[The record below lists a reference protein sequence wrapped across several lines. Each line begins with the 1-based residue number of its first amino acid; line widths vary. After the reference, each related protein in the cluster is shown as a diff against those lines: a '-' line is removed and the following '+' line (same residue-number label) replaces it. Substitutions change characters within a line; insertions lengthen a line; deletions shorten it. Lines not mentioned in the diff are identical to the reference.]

1 MTDGYAVGG
10 EVVSWCTKC
19 KLELG
24 HTITAIVDNKPKK
37 VKCNTCNGLHNY
49 RSKPP
54 EPGKTTIKRAGR
66 KRKTPE
72 EIYNEHI
79 TRLSG
84 GEPAPAR
91 KYKTDDSFTVDEL
104 IDHPKFGVGVVTAI
118 VKINKVE
125 TLFKDGTRL
134 LIQNQ

>member
-1 MTDGYAVGG
+1 MTNGYTVSG

-24 HTITAIVDNKPKK
+24 HTIIAIVDNKPKK
-37 VKCNTCNGLHNY
+37 VKCNTCNGQHVY

-54 EPGKTTIKRAGR
+54 ETGKTTKRAGR

-79 TRLSG
+79 TQISGGDLSG
-84 GEPAPAR
+84 AR
-91 KYKTDDSFTVDEL
+91 TYRIDGSFAVDEL
-104 IDHPKFGVGVVTAI
+104 IDHPKFGVGIVMSI
-118 VKINKVE
+118 VKTNKVE
-125 TLFKDGTRL
+125 TLFKDGPRL

>member
-1 MTDGYAVGG
+1 MTEGYTVGG

-19 KLELG
+19 KIELG

-54 EPGKTTIKRAGR
+54 ETGKTTKRAGR

-72 EIYNEHI
+72 EIYNEQI
-79 TRLSG
+79 TKLSG
-84 GEPAPAR
+84 GDLSGAR
-91 KYKTDDSFTVDEL
+91 KYKTDDSFVVDEL
-104 IDHPKFGVGVVTAI
+104 IDHPKFGVGVVMAI
-118 VKINKVE
+118 VKVNKVE
-125 TLFKDGTRL
+125 TLFKDGTKL

>member
-1 MTDGYAVGG
+1 MMNGNSVGG

-24 HTITAIVDNKPKK
+24 HTIIAIVDNKPKK
-37 VKCNTCNGLHNY
+37 VKCNTCNGQHNY
-49 RSKPP
+49 RSAPAG
-54 EPGKTTIKRAGR
+54 PGKTTAKRAGR

-79 TRLSG
+79 TRLSKG
-84 GEPAPAR
+84 DIPVTR
-91 KYKTDDSFTVDEL
+91 KYRIDEKFTVDDL
-104 IDHPKFGVGVVTAI
+104 VDHPKFGVGVVMAI
-118 VKINKVE
+118 VKTNKIE
-125 TLFKDGTRL
+125 TLFKDGPRL

>member
-1 MTDGYAVGG
+1 MTDGYTVGG

-49 RSKPP
+49 RSQPP
-54 EPGKTTIKRAGR
+54 ETGKTVKRAGR

-72 EIYNEHI
+72 ETYNEHI
-79 TRLSG
+79 TKLSG
-84 GEPAPAR
+84 GDLSGAK
-91 KYKTDDSFTVDEL
+91 KYSIDGNFIVDQL
-104 IDHPKFGVGVVTAI
+104 IDHPKFGVGVVMAI
-118 VKINKVE
+118 VKVNKVE
-125 TLFKDGTRL
+125 TLFKDGTKL